1 MPSIQSLLTA
11 ASQHL
16 ANSSDSPA
24 LDAEVLLSHVLK
36 KNRSYLRAW
45 PETNLNAV
53 QLSQFQDLIQQR
65 QAGHPIA
72 YLTGTREFWSREFL
86 VTPEV
91 LIPRPDTEC
100 LIDLALSLI
109 PADSDY
115 TIADLGTGSGIIA
128 ITLAAER
135 PQSQVTA
142 CDLSATALAIATEN
156 AKRHQINNIH
166 FYQSDW
172 FASLPKQTFQIIL
185 SNPPYI
191 AADDPH
197 LQQGDVRFE
206 PSSAL
211 IAEQRGLSDIQS
223 IAEQAKDWL
232 EINGHLLVE
241 HGYDQ
246 EEAVQQIF
254 NNAGYANVQTYRD
267 LSGQPRVTYGKR
279 EAI

>member
-1 MPSIQSLLTA
+1 MPSIQTLLTA
-11 ASQHL
+11 ASQQL

-45 PETNLNAV
+45 PENRLNTM
-53 QLSQFQDLIQQR
+53 QLSQFQNLIQQR

-109 PADSDY
+109 PADSDCH
-115 TIADLGTGSGIIA
+115 IADLGTGSGIIA

-142 CDLSATALAIATEN
+142 CDLSATALVIATEN
-156 AKRHQINNIH
+156 AKRHQINNIR

-172 FASLPKQTFQIIL
+172 FANLPKQPFQIIL

-191 AADDPH
+191 ATDDPH

-206 PSSAL
+206 PRSAL
-211 IAEQRGLSDIQS
+211 IAKQRGLSDIES
-223 IAEQAKDWL
+223 IAEQAKHWL

-246 EEAVQQIF
+246 EAAVQQIF
-254 NNAGYANVQTYRD
+254 NNAGYTNVQTYRD

-279 EAI
+279 ESA